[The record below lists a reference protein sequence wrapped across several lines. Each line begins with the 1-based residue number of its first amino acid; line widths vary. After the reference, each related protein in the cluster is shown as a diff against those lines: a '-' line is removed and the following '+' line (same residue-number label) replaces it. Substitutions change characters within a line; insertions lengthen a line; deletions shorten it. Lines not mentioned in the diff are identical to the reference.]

1 LISYFHE
8 EQRIDMKKVFGI
20 FILALLVIMNINCGG
35 GGGSATISSG
45 KTTVTIALGQTRT
58 ASDSQKGLLKE
69 SSTIPSS
76 VVSVRFRISAPDMA
90 TIERTVAVAGKTTIS
105 ESFEVPNGAN
115 RDFVVE
121 ALDASDF
128 IRFRGETFVPML
140 NGQQVFLSIVM
151 VSTDHTAP
159 AFGGITS
166 ATAVS
171 TTEIQLAWAP
181 ATDNITPQDQIQYL
195 IYMATTSGGQNFASP
210 SFVTSAGATSFTVP
224 GLNPNTT
231 YYFIVRAKDEA
242 GNIDTNA
249 VERSATTFVPP
260 DTTAPTFGGLIS
272 ATAQSQTEI
281 ALSWNPATDNVTP
294 SSNIVYLVYM
304 ATTSGGQN
312 FAIPSFTTSAG
323 TTSLTVTELTP
334 ATTYYFVV
342 RAKDAAGNIDANTVE
357 HSATTFIQQLP
368 GTIAGS
374 VRNAVTNEPLQ
385 DVSVTVYS
393 QDSAIATG
401 ATESNGNY
409 SVSVPSG
416 SGYRIDFLKEGYLS
430 VAYENVSVEA
440 GATTYLETIL
450 QIDIQHTGTGDV
462 SGMIVNALNGIGVDD
477 LTINLRAGIN
487 VVTGPIVAS
496 AMTTDGGYYY
506 FSNLNAGNYTAEAI
520 GTGYNTTYF
529 SVICIGGTT
538 TSNQNATITP
548 ILSEGETRII
558 LTWGEAPS
566 DLDSHLTGP
575 LPDGTRFHMYYP
587 YAETNQGSLWP
598 QYVKLDLDDTSS
610 FGPETTTIYQQIS
623 GIYRFSVHDFTN
635 LGATESTALSESGA
649 QVRVYRGSDLIV
661 TFNVPVNQGG
671 TLWTVFELSGNIIT
685 PINTM
690 SYESN
695 SFNIQRLKSDTA
707 LMRNLP
713 TKK

>member
-1 LISYFHE
+1 
-8 EQRIDMKKVFGI
+8 MKKVFGI

-195 IYMATTSGGQNFASP
+195 I
-210 SFVTSAGATSFTVP
+210 
-224 GLNPNTT
+224 
-231 YYFIVRAKDEA
+231 
-242 GNIDTNA
+242 
-249 VERSATTFVPP
+249 
-260 DTTAPTFGGLIS
+260 
-272 ATAQSQTEI
+272 
-281 ALSWNPATDNVTP
+281 
-294 SSNIVYLVYM
+294 YM